1 MLLILFWIFP
11 SNGVQI
17 ANMELNF
24 ISKED
29 FQKQKLIKEIPAE
42 IPPPIII
49 NYDSINKVKKQIQDS
64 LENELKLEKKRLK
77 EAIIISEKNIQY
89 PNNDPSILIS
99 FFKKLE
105 KAKFKKVRIMH
116 YGDSQIEG
124 DRISGR
130 LRERLQNEFGG
141 NGAGLFAVIPA
152 TRKISINNTPSK
164 NWVRK
169 TGFGPYIDKKINH
182 KKYGALFSF
191 CTMNPD

>member
-1 MLLILFWIFP
+1 
-11 SNGVQI
+11 
-17 ANMELNF
+17 MELNF

-105 KAKFKKVRIMH
+105 KAKFK
-116 YGDSQIEG
+116 
-124 DRISGR
+124 
-130 LRERLQNEFGG
+130 
-141 NGAGLFAVIPA
+141 NGA
-152 TRKISINNTPSK
+152 
-164 NWVRK
+164 
-169 TGFGPYIDKKINH
+169 
-182 KKYGALFSF
+182 
-191 CTMNPD
+191 